1 MSTII
6 FIGLLRQ
13 TFESSSSLTPQFQ
26 HFYMTFRSDM
36 KRFLKDRGA
45 KEFKFSRGHF
55 EVSGFF
61 TMPDDQ
67 VWYFSIGDVR
77 WFKEWMLLRTAKS
90 YEDYTGGSN
99 CQVKL
104 GSEEE
109 FTEDFERITKCQLY
123 RAIAIFGGMRY

>member
-1 MSTII
+1 MST

-36 KRFLKDRGA
+36 KRFLKERGA
-45 KEFKFSRGHF
+45 GEIRFNRMHF

-61 TMPDDQ
+61 EMRGQ
-67 VWYFSIGDVR
+67 IWYFNTGDVR
-77 WFKEWMLLRTAKS
+77 WFKEWMLLRTAKGF
-90 YEDYTGGSN
+90 DDFTGGSN
-99 CQVKL
+99 NQVRY

-123 RAIAIFGGMRY
+123 RAISILEEKCL

>member
-1 MSTII
+1 MST

-36 KRFLKDRGA
+36 KRLLKERGA
-45 KEFKFSRGHF
+45 GEIRFNRMHF

-61 TMPDDQ
+61 EMRGQ
-67 VWYFSIGDVR
+67 IWYFSIGDVR

-90 YEDYTGGSN
+90 FEDYTGGSN
-99 CQVKL
+99 NQVRL
-104 GSEEE
+104 GSEEQ
-109 FTEDFERITKCQLY
+109 FTEDFERITKCQHY
-123 RAIAIFGGMRY
+123 RAISILEE